1 MKKPDQPDFESQ
13 MAQLEALVGRLESGE
28 LSLDEAMQTFEQG
41 IQLTRQCQQALDKA
55 EQKVQVLLGQGE
67 DAKLA
72 PMSDQD

>member
-1 MKKPDQPDFESQ
+1 MSKPDQPDFESQ

-55 EQKVQVLLGQGE
+55 EQKVQVLLGQGD

-72 PMSDQD
+72 PIPDQE

>member
-1 MKKPDQPDFESQ
+1 MSKPDQPDFESQ
-13 MAQLEALVGRLESGE
+13 MAQLEALVGRLESGD

-55 EQKVQVLLGQGE
+55 EQKVQVLLGQGD

-72 PMSDQD
+72 PMPDQE

>member
-1 MKKPDQPDFESQ
+1 MSKPDQPDFESQ

-28 LSLDEAMQTFEQG
+28 LSLDDAMQTFEQG

-67 DAKLA
+67 DARLA
-72 PMSDQD
+72 PMPDQE

>member
-1 MKKPDQPDFESQ
+1 MSKPDQPDFESQ

-41 IQLTRQCQQALDKA
+41 IQLTRQCQQALDTA
-55 EQKVQVLLGQGE
+55 EQKVQVLLGQGD

-72 PMSDQD
+72 PLPDQE

>member
-1 MKKPDQPDFESQ
+1 MSKPDQPDFESQ

-55 EQKVQVLLGQGE
+55 EQKVQVLLGQGD

-72 PMSDQD
+72 PMPDQE